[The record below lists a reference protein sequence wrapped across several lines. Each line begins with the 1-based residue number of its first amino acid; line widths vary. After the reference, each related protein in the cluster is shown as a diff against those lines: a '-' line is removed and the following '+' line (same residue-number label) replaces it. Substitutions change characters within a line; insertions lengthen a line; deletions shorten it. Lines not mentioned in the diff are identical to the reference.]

1 MGKCGFT
8 QSRLR
13 PSLWV
18 MKTLLT
24 FGDSNTHGTM
34 PMTARSDSGRFGIG
48 ERWPTVCAAALGD
61 EWHLI
66 EEGLPGRT
74 ACPYPDTIMGPHMS
88 GQLGLQIAL
97 ASHKPID
104 VLTIMLGTND
114 AKAQFGLTAQQITGH
129 VAALV
134 AMATHPDMQ
143 TLHDGFEVL
152 VIAPPTLVEGGSL
165 GDLLYRSAEV
175 SAAFGQLYA
184 QMAAFTGVRFLDAG
198 GLIASSPV
206 DGVHYDAAAHQ
217 VLGNAVAEAIAAF

>member
-8 QSRLR
+8 LRAPRL
-13 PSLWV
+13 SLSI

-34 PMTARSDSGRFGIG
+34 PMAARGDSGRFGVG
-48 ERWPTVCAAALGD
+48 VRWPTVCAAALGD
-61 EWHLI
+61 DWHLI

-74 ACPYPDTIMGPHMS
+74 ACPYPDTIMGPHMN

-129 VAALV
+129 VSALV
-134 AMATHPDMQ
+134 AMANHPDIQAM
-143 TLHDGFEVL
+143 HDGFEVL
-152 VIAPPTLVEGGSL
+152 VIAPPVVIEGGSL
-165 GDLLYRSAEV
+165 GDLLYRSVEV
-175 SAAFGQLYA
+175 TAAFGPSYA
-184 QMAAFTGVRFLDAG
+184 EMTDFTGVHFLDAASV
-198 GLIASSPV
+198 IESSPI
-206 DGVHYDAAAHQ
+206 DGIHFDAAAHLA
-217 VLGNAVAEAIAAF
+217 LGASVAQKIKAL